1 MGIKVQ
7 IVKLYLKDGD
17 VRSALMDPNITSHHF
32 WHFFAGLM
40 LGLADSVTGSNSQVI
55 RLFSRILTQISGLAG
70 LVG

>member
-1 MGIKVQ
+1 MDIKVQ

-32 WHFFAGLM
+32 WPCFPGLM
-40 LGLADSVTGSNSQVI
+40 LGLADSVTGSNSHAI